1 MGYNLANFP
10 DFPTVGLTVVLA
22 DLGTESIQ
30 VHNRSSSVMVQAY
43 RESSRLNN
51 RRRRPEQLEVT
62 SHTEKSGS
70 SSKAFPLPSKEK
82 IGAIVRGLLK
92 SPVTFGIPDKE
103 DCTVCTQDSKSSK
116 LEDNSGKTVENVG

>member
-1 MGYNLANFP
+1 MGDNLANFP

-30 VHNRSSSVMVQAY
+30 VYNRSSSVMVQVY

-62 SHTEKSGS
+62 SHTSEIRVPEQSLS
-70 SSKAFPLPSKEK
+70 SPEQ
-82 IGAIVRGLLK
+82 G
-92 SPVTFGIPDKE
+92 E
-103 DCTVCTQDSKSSK
+103 D
-116 LEDNSGKTVENVG
+116 